1 MISLAGLMVFLW
13 LCVVIGL
20 IAFTA
25 RNHRRER
32 QLLCRFR
39 NTVSYIRLSQKIAQL
54 LATYDIDQLRIEQSG
69 VTVTSVYPAHTLLSF
84 DFKQNGKCKR
94 SDLIP
99 RMVTQL
105 LLEDFPQLCDSEVYK
120 TARYRVY
127 RANGKREDGFSVT
140 MRRRYKDRVINART
154 SVQLRIL

>member
-1 MISLAGLMVFLW
+1 MFSLAGLLVFLW
-13 LCVVIGL
+13 VCAVIGL

-25 RNHRRER
+25 QNKRREQ
-32 QLLCRFR
+32 QLLYRFR
-39 NTVSYIRLSQKIAQL
+39 RTGTYIRLYQKMAQL

-99 RMVTQL
+99 RMVAQL
-105 LLEDFPQLCDSEVYK
+105 LLEDFPQLCDGEIYK
-120 TARYRVY
+120 TTRYSVY
-127 RANGKREDGFSVT
+127 RANGKREDGFSIT
-140 MRRRYKDRVINART
+140 MRRRYKDLVINART

>member
-1 MISLAGLMVFLW
+1 MISLAGLLVFLW
-13 LCVVIGL
+13 VCAVIGL

-25 RNHRRER
+25 QNKRRER
-32 QLLCRFR
+32 QLLQRFR
-39 NTVSYIRLSQKIAQL
+39 RTNTYIRLYQKMAQL

-99 RMVTQL
+99 RMVAQL
-105 LLEDFPQLCDSEVYK
+105 LLEDFPSCV
-120 TARYRVY
+120 TARCTKPP
-127 RANGKREDGFSVT
+127 AT
-140 MRRRYKDRVINART
+140 MCTAPTASGRMASRSPCAAGT
-154 SVQLRIL
+154 RIW